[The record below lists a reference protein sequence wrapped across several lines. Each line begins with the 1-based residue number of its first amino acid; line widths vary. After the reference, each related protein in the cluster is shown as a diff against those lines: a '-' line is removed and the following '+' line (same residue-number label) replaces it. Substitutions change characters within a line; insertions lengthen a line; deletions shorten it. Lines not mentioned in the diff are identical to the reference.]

1 MTGICYFTEK
11 PTEYLAEM
19 QVDAVVR
26 YTEDDA
32 VTLKMEGNF
41 SPEKADKLI
50 EKAISDNCDNL
61 VFITENKNVNIL
73 NRLIPQ
79 EYGRYFENITVLE
92 ENYDR
97 LTENDGVAATAVAGQ
112 AAQAGQSQAQT
123 GTQNANGN
131 GAAKPAENVAGNKV
145 VFVCNAAAPN
155 VKSLQ
160 TFINDRNKIFS
171 TGIQGVT
178 VDELKSAETWFS
190 NVDSAGLTAAN
201 IHYLYENHPSD
212 AIRKTI
218 SNANISKEGFDAN
231 IENLVTMAQSS
242 KTVQSNHKYYF
253 ILPKGTGLQSKGN
266 VIISEL
272 PRTYEHP
279 NNKAILPLI
288 GEVAKMIQNPKAE
301 VKKRNDLPKEE
312 EELTQQLKKDQAKLK
327 FIMEYAKA
335 FEWWTK
341 NKDGCIKTKEA
352 ESQFE
357 KAVKE
362 FVFADFNNA
371 WNALKSDSDKGIKF
385 MANSI
390 DKMVKGIKQDLKGK
404 KDEDDKDKQSKKEE
418 TNSRNIFSWEKYPQ
432 LCKLL
437 FEN

>member
-32 VTLKMEGNF
+32 VALKMEGNF

-79 EYGRYFENITVLE
+79 EYGKYFENITVLE

-97 LTENDGVAATAVAGQ
+97 LTENDGVAAAPAQGQNVAAATGTTAQ
-112 AAQAGQSQAQT
+112 TKSETQT
-123 GTQNANGN
+123 GT
-131 GAAKPAENVAGNKV
+131 AKPAAVPEGDRVI
-145 VFVCNAAAPN
+145 FICNAAAPN
-155 VKSLQ
+155 AGLLNNFMKERAS
-160 TFINDRNKIFS
+160 IISRNPAYKN
-171 TGIQGVT
+171 
-178 VDELKSAETWFS
+178 AETWFC
-190 NVDSAGLTAAN
+190 NVDNAGLTAAN
-201 IHYLYENHPSD
+201 IHHLYKNHPSE
-212 AIRKTI
+212 AIRKAIELAQI
-218 SNANISKEGFDAN
+218 SAEGFDAN
-231 IENLVTMAQSS
+231 PQDLLTMALSS
-242 KTVQSNHKYYF
+242 KTVQSGHKYTF
-253 ILPKGTGLQSKGN
+253 ILPKSIAMQSPKPGVVDVVQMN
-266 VIISEL
+266 GDF
-272 PRTYEHP
+272 EHP

-301 VKKRNDLPKEE
+301 IKKRNGLPEDEE
-312 EELTQQLKKDQAKLK
+312 EFNKQFKKGEASVK

-341 NKDGCIKTKEA
+341 NKDKRLKTKEA
-352 ESQFE
+352 ESQFA

-362 FVFADFNNA
+362 FVMADFNNA
-371 WNALKSDSDKGIKF
+371 WNALKSDHDKGIKF

-404 KDEDDKDKQSKKEE
+404 KDDENKDKQSKQDE
-418 TNSRNIFSWEKYPQ
+418 TISRNIFSWEKYPQ

>member
-1 MTGICYFTEK
+1 MTGICYFTER

-26 YTEDDA
+26 YTEDDS

-50 EKAISDNCDNL
+50 EKAISDKCDNL

-79 EYGRYFENITVLE
+79 EYGKYFENITVLE

-97 LTENDGVAATAVAGQ
+97 LTENDAVAG
-112 AAQAGQSQAQT
+112 AAPQGQ
-123 GTQNANGN
+123 
-131 GAAKPAENVAGNKV
+131 NVAPAQGTNTQVNQTVTENTAATEGDKV
-145 VFVCNAAAPN
+145 VFICNAAAPSAKCLN
-155 VKSLQ
+155 EFMIERNNMIKSHPEYQ
-160 TFINDRNKIFS
+160 N
-171 TGIQGVT
+171 
-178 VDELKSAETWFS
+178 AETWFC
-190 NVDSAGLTAAN
+190 NVDNAGLTAAN
-201 IHYLYENHPSD
+201 IIHLYKNHPSD
-212 AIRKTI
+212 AIRKSIELAKI
-218 SNANISKEGFDAN
+218 SAEGFDAN
-231 IENLVTMAQSS
+231 PQDLLTMALSS
-242 KTVQSNHKYYF
+242 KTVQSNHKYTF
-253 ILPKGTGLQSKGN
+253 ILPKSINIQNPDANAVKIEYMQGD
-266 VIISEL
+266 
-272 PRTYEHP
+272 YENP

-288 GEVAKMIQNPKAE
+288 SEVAKMIQNPKAE
-301 VKKRNDLPKEE
+301 IKKRNDVPQDEE
-312 EELTQQLKKDQAKLK
+312 EFNKQFKKDEAKIK
-327 FIMEYAKA
+327 FIIEYAKA

-341 NKDGCIKTKEA
+341 NKDKRLKTKEA
-352 ESQFE
+352 ESQFA

-362 FVFADFNNA
+362 FVMADFNNA

-404 KDEDDKDKQSKKEE
+404 KDEDNKDKQSKKEE
-418 TNSRNIFSWEKYPQ
+418 TNSRNVFSWEKYPQ

-437 FEN
+437 FNN

>member
-97 LTENDGVAATAVAGQ
+97 LTENDGVAAAAVQGQNIATTAGATT
-112 AAQAGQSQAQT
+112 QT
-123 GTQNANGN
+123 KPATETT
-131 GAAKPAENVAGNKV
+131 AAKPTEEAEKDKV
-145 VFVCNAAAPN
+145 IFICNAAAPS
-155 VKSLQ
+155 VKCLNAFMNARNTMIKSNPAYQ
-160 TFINDRNKIFS
+160 T
-171 TGIQGVT
+171 
-178 VDELKSAETWFS
+178 AETWFC
-190 NVDSAGLTAAN
+190 NVDNAGLTAAN
-201 IHYLYENHPSD
+201 IHHLYKNHPSE
-212 AIRKTI
+212 AIRKAIELAHI
-218 SNANISKEGFDAN
+218 SAEGFDAN
-231 IENLVTMAQSS
+231 PKDLLTMALSS
-242 KTVQSNHKYYF
+242 KTVQAGNKYTF
-253 ILPKGTGLQSKGN
+253 ILPKSLVIQSPEVG
-266 VIISEL
+266 VVDVVPMEGD
-272 PRTYEHP
+272 YENP

-288 GEVAKMIQNPKAE
+288 SEVAKMIQNPKAE
-301 VKKRNDLPKEE
+301 IKKRNDVPQDEE
-312 EELTQQLKKDQAKLK
+312 EFNKQFKKDEAKIK
-327 FIMEYAKA
+327 FIIEYAKA

-341 NKDGCIKTKEA
+341 NKDKRLKTKEA
-352 ESQFE
+352 ESQFA

-362 FVFADFNNA
+362 FVMADFNNA

-418 TNSRNIFSWEKYPQ
+418 TNSRNVFSWEKYPQ